1 MMSITEYGIYKTP
14 STTINNI
21 IGNNSMWLINVSCSQ
36 DGKYILSARINSGCG
51 ILSSNYGQTFT
62 DVSSNRGMLTPWP
75 QSCAVSSNGKFMVIG
90 SSDHGSVSTETCGI
104 YISNNY
110 GNTWMRRDPI
120 SRKRIDNV
128 TISDDGNYLTFT
140 NNNIYYISSN
150 SGYNWD
156 ISGIGILTVSTNGKY
171 ICRYVVG
178 SNEIYT
184 SVNYG
189 QSWSLIVSSV
199 NIDTGIKISRLKLSS
214 TGQTLVAISQDDIS
228 GGRIYISKN
237 FIKNITN
244 NTAPTWRRTN
254 FPTLLHYK
262 YINTNPLS
270 TDVSYNYPDY
280 SSQTKVLNNNDV
292 SWNIMRYHGIALS
305 SNGQNIIAMM
315 SRASDV
321 PPLYY
326 DANIFI
332 SNDFGNTYRSILQTE
347 QRNLILKGVCSSQS
361 GQYILISSYHYNNG
375 PQGRIFNYVTN
386 NYTYSY
392 TPIKIAYNNTF
403 QFTFITTL
411 YDCSGTY
418 YLKNNNSQI
427 LSSKTIMT
435 DTSINSITFTDIS
448 TNLFDYGNNTLYV
461 YKQNDNPLEQLSGF
475 DIQISDPMVINAT
488 CFLEGTKILAMDK
501 KRIMKYIPI
510 EKLKPGML
518 VKTLH
523 AGFVPIKY
531 IGYSTIYNPGLATR
545 VRDQLFI
552 YKKSAY
558 PELTEDLVL
567 TGNHSILVDTITDEE
582 REQIIETLGNL
593 YVTEQRYRLP
603 AFNDKRAVPY
613 EQRGDFRIWNLA
625 LENEDYYANYGIY
638 ANGLLVETTSCRYIK
653 EISRMTLIE

>member
-1 MMSITEYGIYKTP
+1 MSLIATSYGVYTNNLYDLSINRITNANISNAFIGPIACSSDGKSVFVGIYNRNATNGYPNNPEIHISNTYGNRFTGKILNGNSWFITATM
-14 STTINNI
+14 SKDGKCIFGGLSNNI
-21 IGNNSMWLINVSCSQ
+21 GGAM
-36 DGKYILSARINSGCG
+36 
-51 ILSSNYGQTFT
+51 
-62 DVSSNRGMLTPWP
+62 
-75 QSCAVSSNGKFMVIG
+75 
-90 SSDHGSVSTETCGI
+90 

-110 GNTWMRRDPI
+110 GNSWSTPSDI
-120 SRKRIDNV
+120 TSSDRI
-128 TISDDGNYLTFT
+128 TSIACSSTGNYAVALHT
-140 NNNIYYISSN
+140 NNNVYRSHDFGNSWITVTNIPRMNTISMSSSGKYVALTSSSQNKIYLSSDKGN
-150 SGYNWD
+150 TWRENTEYTTY
-156 ISGIGILTVSTNGKY
+156 ILTPSTDCSG
-171 ICRYVVG
+171 
-178 SNEIYT
+178 ET
-184 SVNYG
+184 S
-189 QSWSLIVSSV
+189 
-199 NIDTGIKISRLKLSS
+199 GIKI
-214 TGQTLVAISQDDIS
+214 TGN
-228 GGRIYISKN
+228 GRILIVCVSAVYSSGVLQRKGGIFISKDFGNNWEKTSAPTDRRWKRVVSSENGQYITATSVGNNTVSNNQIAPPFLIYYSKN
-237 FIKNITN
+237 FGNDWRQLANDSISGVYDIWWSEHIT
-244 NTAPTWRRTN
+244 TT
-254 FPTLLHYK
+254 
-262 YINTNPLS
+262 S
-270 TDVSYNYPDY
+270 
-280 SSQTKVLNNNDV
+280 
-292 SWNIMRYHGIALS
+292 
-305 SNGQNIIAMM
+305 
-315 SRASDV
+315 
-321 PPLYY
+321 
-326 DANIFI
+326 
-332 SNDFGNTYRSILQTE
+332 
-347 QRNLILKGVCSSQS
+347 S
-361 GQYILISSYHYNNG
+361 GQYVLIAGSAG
-375 PQGRIFNYVTN
+375 IGNYVAN

-403 QFTFITTL
+403 NFTFTCTL
-411 YDCSGTY
+411 YDCSGKY
-418 YLKNNNSQI
+418 FLRNEKNET
-427 LSSKTIMT
+427 LSTKVIT
-435 DTSINSITFTDIS
+435 DTTVNSITFTDIS
-448 TNLFDYGNNTLYV
+448 TNSFDYGMSNLFV
-461 YKQNDNPLEQLSGF
+461 FKQNDNIEDDPGF